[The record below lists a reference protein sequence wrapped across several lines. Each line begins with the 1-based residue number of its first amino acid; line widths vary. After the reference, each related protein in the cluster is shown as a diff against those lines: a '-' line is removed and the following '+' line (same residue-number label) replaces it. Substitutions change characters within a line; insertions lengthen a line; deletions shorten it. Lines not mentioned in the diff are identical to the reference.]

1 MVVLRRGRPLRI
13 LALASAGG
21 HWVQLQR
28 ITPAFAGWDIAF
40 ACTDPHYGD
49 DIPGQRYYTIS
60 DANRFTRHRLPLA
73 ALQICWIIRRERP
86 DLIISTGAAPGLIAL
101 LLGKLVFRRRTIWID
116 SMANADRLSTSG
128 RLAGRLADLWLTQWP
143 HLAEADGPQF
153 WGPVL

>member
-1 MVVLRRGRPLRI
+1 MVGLGQVRQLRI

-40 ACTDPHYGD
+40 ASTDPHYGG
-49 DIPGQRYYTIS
+49 DIAGQRYYTIS
-60 DANRFTRHRLPLA
+60 DANRFTRHRLPLV
-73 ALQICWIIRRERP
+73 ALQIFRIIRRERP

-101 LLGKLVFRRRTIWID
+101 LLGRLVFRRRTIWID

-128 RLAGRLADLWLTQWP
+128 RWAGRMADLWLTQWQ
-143 HLAEADGPQF
+143 HLAEPDGPQF

>member
-1 MVVLRRGRPLRI
+1 MATIFP
-13 LALASAGG
+13 ASA
-21 HWVQLQR
+21 
-28 ITPAFAGWDIAF
+28 ITPSATPIGSPAIACHSPRCRSVGSFAAS
-40 ACTDPHYGD
+40 A
-49 DIPGQRYYTIS
+49 
-60 DANRFTRHRLPLA
+60 
-73 ALQICWIIRRERP
+73 P

-143 HLAEADGPQF
+143 HLAEAGGPQF